1 MPRELD
7 FTPLRSLIALADTGG
22 FHRAAAALQLS
33 QSAVSQHVRR
43 LERALGRPLVE
54 PDGRRTRLTSAGVAL
69 LAEARQIIA
78 MHDEAVRRLAVPE
91 AREFVIGI
99 TDHAADDILP
109 PVVAALAEAQPELQ
123 VRFRFDR
130 TARLNDAVVRG
141 SIDLAVFITE
151 ASSQPGRAVGSLPL
165 VWTAAPGWSPPPSGE
180 PWPLIAIEEPCAIR
194 GRALSMLAEHGIRA
208 EVVGEAAY
216 LAGVLNAARAGL
228 GLSLLAVAGQ
238 PPEGLVE
245 FTGVPSPAPISLTA
259 RSRHGADAETVRVSI
274 QALRE
279 LLTR

>member
-7 FTPLRSLIALADTGG
+7 ITPLRSLIAVADTGG

-54 PDGRRTRLTSAGVAL
+54 PDGRRARLTTVGVAL
-69 LAEARQIIA
+69 LAEARQIVA
-78 MHDEAVRRLAVPE
+78 MHDEAIRRLAVPDVQ
-91 AREFVIGI
+91 EFVIGI

-109 PVVAALAEAQPELQ
+109 PVVAALAEARPELQ

-130 TARLNDAVVRG
+130 TARLNEAVDRG
-141 SIDLAVFITE
+141 SVDLAVFITE
-151 ASSQPGRAVGSLPL
+151 ASSKPGRLVGSLPL
-165 VWTAAPGWSPPPSGE
+165 VWTAAPGWSPPPAGE
-180 PWPLIAIEEPCAIR
+180 PWPLVAIEEPCAIR
-194 GRALSMLAEHGIRA
+194 QRALSVLAEHGIRA
-208 EVVGEAAY
+208 EVIGEAAY

-245 FTGVPSPAPISLTA
+245 FTGIPPPAPISLTA
-259 RSRHGADAETVRVSI
+259 RSRHGADAPAVRVTI
-274 QALRE
+274 QALRDM
-279 LLTR
+279 LAR